1 MDVLVNWLADAGIQ
15 SNSLEQVGSSLGS
28 AADCRDSLTCLTVI
42 SKSNVT
48 LEA

>member
-28 AADCRDSLTCLTVI
+28 AGDRDSLTCLTGI
-42 SKSNVT
+42 CSSNLVC
-48 LEA
+48 EE